1 MRKVNFIYK
10 ILSLPEDWDYSIAGL
25 TKICREGERSIRSAL
40 NELKENNYLK
50 ITKMYPNQTET
61 KTIQYIYDIYEKP
74 IDINKEVNINN
85 YQEVRNVPLDNVPL
99 QNVGQLNT
107 NNKKTKNKEKLY
119 KKKSTTKAYK
129 NYEQREYNDLNN
141 LYTNV

>member
-1 MRKVNFIYK
+1 
-10 ILSLPEDWDYSIAGL
+10 
-25 TKICREGERSIRSAL
+25 
-40 NELKENNYLK
+40 
-50 ITKMYPNQTET
+50 MYPNQTET

-74 IDINKEVNINN
+74 ININKEVNINN

>member
-1 MRKVNFIYK
+1 M
-10 ILSLPEDWDYSIAGL
+10 LSLPEDWDYSIAGL